1 MKNHVNELITGLF
14 EDNAKVVEDKL
25 NVLLEKYVSIKD
37 FTTNVPKENYYHGFI
52 NVLNAVSL
60 IEEQKSNYESGN
72 GYIDLI
78 IKSGRS
84 IEGIVILE
92 LKQPQDENS
101 DVDLIAR
108 EAVDQIIRKKYA
120 EPYIKAVNPYGICFV
135 KENVLF
141 QERN

>member
-1 MKNHVNELITGLF
+1 M
-14 EDNAKVVEDKL
+14 
-25 NVLLEKYVSIKD
+25 
-37 FTTNVPKENYYHGFI
+37 
-52 NVLNAVSL
+52 NAVSL

-120 EPYIKAVNPYGICFV
+120 EPYVIRHDVKAVNAYGICFCKRECFV
-135 KENVLF
+135 SGKKLK
-141 QERN
+141 